1 MDANEMIDRY
11 VNEVGERLPRN
22 TRADIE
28 MELRSLLHDA
38 LDEQSDGEPTP
49 KMAAA
54 MLKDFGPPEVI
65 AARYRPDEVLIGA
78 QLFPIYRQVL
88 TIVLTIIGVL
98 HLLLLVGAIWQESTN
113 VINDIISVGF
123 AFGRSAFVSAGVITI
138 IFAAIERLAGDS
150 LKVPDPETADWDPNN
165 LPPVKD
171 PDRVNRG
178 EFLVE
183 VVLTFLFI
191 AWLTSATNWISGAPV
206 GAADTG
212 IWILISPEFVQFIP
226 WLVASWL
233 LESALK
239 TAVLIQGRWNRVTR
253 WLEIGSNAFGFY
265 VLYLIFQNGIIF
277 SDAFSFLNTLAK
289 PILVIAMLVIALDT
303 LSKLARLIFGR
314 PFMSKN
320 IFKSKL
326 A

>member
-11 VNEVGERLPRN
+11 VNEVGERLPRK

-28 MELRSLLHDA
+28 MELRSLLQDA

-49 KMAAA
+49 KIAAA
-54 MLKDFGPPEVI
+54 MLKDFGPPEAI

-78 QLFPIYRQVL
+78 QLFPIYKQVL
-88 TIVLTIIGVL
+88 VIVLTVVGVL
-98 HLLLLVGAIWQESTN
+98 HLLLLGLMIWQESAN
-113 VINDIISVGF
+113 IINDILSAGYN
-123 AFGRSAFVSAGVITI
+123 FGRSAFISAGGITI
-138 IFAAIERLAGDS
+138 VFAAIERLAGDS
-150 LKVPDPETADWDPNN
+150 LKIPDPETADWDPNK
-165 LPPVKD
+165 LPPIKD
-171 PDRVNRG
+171 PDRINRG
-178 EFLVE
+178 ELLVE
-183 VVLTFLFI
+183 VVITFLFI
-191 AWLTSATNWISGAPV
+191 AWLTSATNWVSGTPV
-206 GAADTG
+206 GAEGSG

-233 LESALK
+233 LETVVK

-253 WLEIGSNAFGFY
+253 WLELGANAFGFY
-265 VLYLIFQNGIIF
+265 VLYLIFQSGIIF
-277 SDAFSFLNTLAK
+277 SDTFSFLNTLAK
-289 PILVIAMLVIALDT
+289 PVLAIALFITALDM